1 MTMAVK
7 LRTLGIRVTPAIA
20 HTVEELARQQ
30 GVSISRMGATLI
42 EEALAARAGSS
53 IDWRQRLEEQAQR
66 ALVKA
71 MGRFGDLAAIAA
83 FEASAHRLM
92 YAQALVQELGPERAK
107 QVSDKARKEAARRMR
122 KSKEI
127 ISALLDSA
135 D

>member
-1 MTMAVK
+1 MAVK
-7 LRTLGIRVTPAIA
+7 LRTLGIRVTPAVA
-20 HTVEELARQQ
+20 HAVEELAKQQ

-53 IDWRQRLEEQAQR
+53 VDWRRHLEEQAQR

-92 YAQALVQELGPERAK
+92 YAQELVQELGPERAK
-107 QVSDKARKEAARRMR
+107 QLSDRARKEAARRMR
-122 KSKEI
+122 KSKELI
-127 ISALLDSA
+127 AEFLEGDA
-135 D
+135 

>member
-1 MTMAVK
+1 MAVK

-20 HTVEELARQQ
+20 HTVEEMAKQQ

-92 YAQALVQELGPERAK
+92 YAQALVRELGPERAK
-107 QVSDKARKEAARRMR
+107 QLSDRARKEAARRMR
-122 KSKEI
+122 RSKELVAEI
-127 ISALLDSA
+127 AEA
-135 D
+135 RP